1 MLKDDFSG
9 LVDTAAEG
17 EFIRIIAELY
27 EYVSSDN
34 RREWEFSPG
43 LADTPFAGYAMQLG
57 NKSGIKVVYIRQ
69 GLLSSRLGPFV
80 PDGLTEVV
88 RQIYHKAM
96 RHRVTSPDLYDG
108 TVLLSEAEDLAGAL
122 YQHTLGPSSGTACQ
136 PCLDSEA
143 IALSGRCRVVG
154 CSRSFPSA
162 DRMLRGDKV
171 NVKSI
176 PEFAIDAVQS
186 AYVGKQLELPFGRPT
201 EPRSAA
207 TLAMLCD
214 QIDYQAQAFNPDILL
229 AMGHWT
235 VSAQIEQSLTPLH
248 NSGGVTPGGITRRDW
263 ESAIHAVIPR
273 ENWPED
279 AAFGSFSRVDISTQE
294 LRFIVRGKMVSI
306 ARKQGM
312 LWSVIIDS
320 TYNSNWTLYS
330 RREARVYDALIHSHF
345 TMPFTNPF
353 ADVGTETIEFLQNSS
368 KQGRIQ
374 ALGCAMRCSRQIY
387 PDSTAQIFKEENLLT
402 IDRFEYEQNWVE
414 LSPVK
419 VTAERMRK
427 RGVESISFMPV
438 ERQTSGDRRFME
450 NMNNLRS
457 AHPRN
462 GPIHPNLII
471 KGPDGLT
478 ATQDLFRTW
487 ALFWE
492 TQYIFVTIYVLQ
504 KRVSPELMANP
515 FFRYF
520 IRWNGRMDGYFFG
533 PIANAASA
541 AARDPNSPQFD
552 AKVRDFWDLNHT
564 LAQGKQNMGGRAD
577 HEDLVKAWLMNRQRN
592 AA

>member
-1 MLKDDFSG
+1 
-9 LVDTAAEG
+9 
-17 EFIRIIAELY
+17 
-27 EYVSSDN
+27 
-34 RREWEFSPG
+34 
-43 LADTPFAGYAMQLG
+43 
-57 NKSGIKVVYIRQ
+57 
-69 GLLSSRLGPFV
+69 
-80 PDGLTEVV
+80 
-88 RQIYHKAM
+88 
-96 RHRVTSPDLYDG
+96 
-108 TVLLSEAEDLAGAL
+108 
-122 YQHTLGPSSGTACQ
+122 
-136 PCLDSEA
+136 
-143 IALSGRCRVVG
+143 
-154 CSRSFPSA
+154 
-162 DRMLRGDKV
+162 MLRGDKV